1 MDKDLDLTIITAKK
15 LLEKFGAGSHK
26 PGSGSAMA
34 FQAMLGAE
42 LINTVI
48 ELTNDPLRRKR
59 YIDDLPIL
67 MEYRLIIQNRI
78 LPNLEKLFYQDSVQF
93 GKVIEARNQRDE
105 LKNNLTASKIKNYR
119 YLKALAGKE
128 LEAATDIVLD
138 IADCAVELAK
148 QAKYVFNKGFQAA
161 RGDSGSSYSGCI
173 SSIDGCLSIAE
184 LNLLSFEEIDV
195 IETFELRISKIRKEY
210 DALYSESRKVLGSL
224 KTAYRKKLTLKVRLK
239 EIEESITSQKKIDSR
254 FIENIARDLQN
265 ILWLNSDKSNPI
277 KILNP
282 IKTLNLL
289 GYEVLN
295 ENGLDSFRDF
305 DGLVE
310 TAGMIDNSKMLVR
323 ISDKFSIPT
332 QKFTLAHELGHA
344 LFHKSKLVLH
354 RDRGLDSGNQFEKRN
369 DIEIQADKFAAYFLM
384 PAKQVKEV
392 FFDIFKSDYLKLD
405 DDMAFALIS
414 KGVLA
419 LRSRFIDKRTFA
431 RFLAS
436 TTIFNGE
443 SSRSLVDYFGV
454 SSEAMAIRLEELNL
468 FEY

>member
-1 MDKDLDLTIITAKK
+1 MDLDLNLSGITAKK

-48 ELTNDPLRRKR
+48 ELTNDPSRKKR

-67 MEYRLIIQNRI
+67 IEYRLIIQNRI
-78 LPNLEKLFYQDSVQF
+78 LPALEKLFYQDSVQF
-93 GKVIEARNQRDE
+93 GKVIEARNQRDDV
-105 LKNNLTASKIKNYR
+105 KNRLTASKIKNYR

-128 LEAATDIVLD
+128 LEVATDIVLD
-138 IADCAVELAK
+138 IADCGVELAK

-161 RGDSGSSYSGCI
+161 RGDSGSAYSGCI

-184 LNLLSFEEIDV
+184 LNLLSFEDIDV
-195 IETFELRISKIRKEY
+195 IETFELRISKIRNEY
-210 DALYSESRKVLGSL
+210 EALYSESRKVLGSI
-224 KTAYRKKLTLKVRLK
+224 KTAYRKKLTLKVRLNN
-239 EIEESITSQKKIDSR
+239 IETSIIGQKKIDSR

-282 IKTLNLL
+282 VKPLNLL

-323 ISDKFSIPT
+323 ISDKFSNPT

-344 LFHKSKLVLH
+344 LFHKSNLVLH
-354 RDRGLDSGNQFEKRN
+354 RDRGLDYGIQLEKRN

-392 FFDIFKSDYLKLD
+392 FFDIFKTDYLTL
-405 DDMAFALIS
+405 M
-414 KGVLA
+414 
-419 LRSRFIDKRTFA
+419 
-431 RFLAS
+431 
-436 TTIFNGE
+436 TTWH
-443 SSRSLVDYFGV
+443 LH
-454 SSEAMAIRLEELNL
+454 
-468 FEY
+468 